1 MTACWWSCHRVGSG
15 QDGEKLTRMLWL
27 ELEWARAGKLESP
40 IYTIMI
46 QGKVN
51 IITGKLETKYPV
63 YTPV

>member
-1 MTACWWSCHRVGSG
+1 M
-15 QDGEKLTRMLWL
+15 RMLWL

-40 IYTIMI
+40 IYIIMI